1 MSTNQL
7 SPENMHRSRNMQSD
21 ILHAVA
27 ETKQVNVAKC
37 LDVDSS
43 TVGRWLDSSK
53 PDSQVVRF
61 CDMLAICG
69 LKIVP
74 ANAKHYDAAKIEI
87 LFRITKDHFQR
98 LNAVEDFFQNDAG
111 TYDSTDARYSRASDL
126 SEINTSS
133 NIVSELLASFYKACK
148 SLVAPKKYSREPI
161 MLTARPASTQEQYER
176 KVRLSRQIIDEC
188 EKEKKDMEADQAIF
202 WKVIYILVHVA
213 AAALVLFTLIYFGG
227 K

>member
-7 SPENMHRSRNMQSD
+7 SHQKMQRSRNMQSD

-27 ETKQVNVAKC
+27 EAKQVNVAKC

-53 PDSQVVRF
+53 PDSQLVRF
-61 CDMLAICG
+61 CDILAFCG

-74 ANAKHYDAAKIEI
+74 ANAKHYDKEKIDI
-87 LFRITKDHFQR
+87 LFHITKYHFQN
-98 LNAVEDFFQNDAG
+98 LEAVDDFFQNDAG
-111 TYDSTDARYSRASDL
+111 MSDNADARYSRAADL

-133 NIVSELLASFYKACK
+133 NIVSELLASFYRACK
-148 SLVAPKKYSREPI
+148 SLVAPVSASRPTTLLI
-161 MLTARPASTQEQYER
+161 ARLNVEEEIEQER
-176 KVRLSRQIIDEC
+176 RDIVADETF
-188 EKEKKDMEADQAIF
+188 F
-202 WKVIYILVHVA
+202 WKMFWRFIHIA
-213 AAALVLFTLIYFGG
+213 AVLLVLSTLIHFWG